1 MHRKEIMNQT
11 YHPMPEISESAK
23 VANAPT
29 SLDVPVMD
37 REAPARRS
45 GNSSRILRDLGAD
58 APTKSF

>member
-1 MHRKEIMNQT
+1 
-11 YHPMPEISESAK
+11 MPEISEPAK

-45 GNSSRILRDLGAD
+45 GNSNGILRDFGAD
-58 APTKSF
+58 APTKWF